1 MSARGIAGRLV
12 LAGGLFFLVGCAAPA
27 PRTAVEPIIQPQR
40 ADISAARVGIFAF
53 RSPFDDRMVESHLAH
68 QLHQFLL
75 VRRMARVVEVIP
87 ESFRD
92 LDQAIDRARV
102 LGFDV
107 AVLGQVQEAFY
118 GGSVAAS
125 RATVELRVVDVIRRV
140 TVWYLRARAEAD
152 NLPAMDFGVWRTY
165 GVNAKV
171 PMDLVRQLLEE
182 MSERLT
188 LPPDQAAQAAIQDQS
203 AGRTTPP
210 PAAAL
215 DGASR

>member
-1 MSARGIAGRLV
+1 MSARRIAGRLV

-75 VRRMARVVEVIP
+75 ARRMARVVEVIP

-118 GGSVAAS
+118 GGSVSTS

-152 NLPAMDFGVWRTY
+152 NLPAMDFLVWRTY

-188 LPPDQAAQAAIQDQS
+188 LSPDQAAPTALQAQS
-203 AGRTTPP
+203 AGRPAQP
-210 PAAAL
+210 PAGAL
-215 DGASR
+215 NGASR